1 MGGDAVYPLDPKF
14 KLHLMPFPS
23 CCKLGAPVEG
33 LNSSQQ
39 TLIEEQIL
47 NIRDKARVVMT

>member
-1 MGGDAVYPLDPKF
+1 MGGDAVCPLDPKF

-23 CCKLGAPVEG
+23 CKLGAPVEG

-39 TLIEEQIL
+39 TLIEEQVL
-47 NIRDKARVVMT
+47 NIRDKARIVMT